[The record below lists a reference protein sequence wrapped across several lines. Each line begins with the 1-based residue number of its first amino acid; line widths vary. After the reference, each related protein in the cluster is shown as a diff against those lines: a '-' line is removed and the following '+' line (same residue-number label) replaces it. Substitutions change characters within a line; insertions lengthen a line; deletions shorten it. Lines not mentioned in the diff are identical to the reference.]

1 MAEEVESAILNV
13 ELYQYQPNATDL
25 DAATAADSSDSDEYD
40 MN

>member
-13 ELYQYQPNATDL
+13 ELYQYQPTATES
-25 DAATAADSSDSDEYD
+25 DAATAADCSDIDEYD

>member
-13 ELYQYQPNATDL
+13 ELYQCKPIAKES